1 MRFEELRKELRDLE
15 KIGKGWR
22 GVVYRAMWRGEEVAV
37 KVANRPE
44 AEEAIRKEAEIL
56 KALKG
61 KRGYPQIVLSGE
73 DFLVYRFIRGKTLR
87 EAGLDREKRK
97 EVYRKVLEK
106 AFELDSLRIKRDEF
120 DYIEKNVI
128 LGEDGEVYIIDFD
141 RGKFSE
147 RPSNLTQFL
156 QLLVR
161 EGYLTREEA
170 IDLGKRYRSD
180 REGVL
185 EEVLRRL
192 K

>member
-185 EEVLRRL
+185 EEVLMRL